1 LSGVPGKPGLLMF
14 ASEAG
19 ASPFLGGTLWL
30 KPPVTRGPGYVIDP
44 IGYAVVDLPVTPE
57 LIGMQRCYQAWFRD
71 PNHPDGT
78 GVGLSDALSVVY
90 GP

>member
-1 LSGVPGKPGLLMF
+1 MTPLRP
-14 ASEAG
+14 AATDG
-19 ASPFLGGTLWL
+19 AS
-30 KPPVTRGPGYVIDP
+30 TRSGRV
-44 IGYAVVDLPVTPE
+44 PVTPE

-71 PNHPDGT
+71 PSHPDGT